1 MIPKDEEVPVVPDD
15 DNDSDDDNDNDNQ
28 QDYWQPRN
36 LNRRGWVPNRRY
48 FDNQYRTGTNL
59 NPSAEYAALLH
70 DFGLLSEEEAFLANL
85 GTFVDESRS
94 PNTQLKLMDVL
105 ESLSLD
111 KQGLLTTLHPL
122 AFAAKA
128 NNDDT
133 PNCYQAMNGPDALG
147 YIEAMKIEM
156 DQFKEKDPW
165 DVIPLSDVPE
175 GANILNSTW
184 TFK

>member
-1 MIPKDEEVPVVPDD
+1 MGSKLLI
-15 DNDSDDDNDNDNQ
+15 
-28 QDYWQPRN
+28 
-36 LNRRGWVPNRRY
+36 Y
-48 FDNQYRTGTNL
+48 FDDQYGTSTNL
-59 NPSAEYAALLH
+59 NPSAEYAELLH
-70 DFGLLSEEEAFLANL
+70 DFGLLSEEETFLANL
-85 GTFVDESRS
+85 GTFVDKSSS

-111 KQGLLTTLHPL
+111 EQGLLMTLYPL
-122 AFAAKA
+122 VAFAAKA

-133 PNCYQAMNGPDALG
+133 PNYYQAMNGPNALG

-175 GANILNSTW
+175 GANILDSTW
-184 TFK
+184 AFKQK